1 MLVAVVGAGIMGASL
16 ALHFAANEMT
26 VLLFDGAVPGSGATG
41 SSFACLNFFAAATS
55 DYMQFRSEALDYH
68 MELARPIGL
77 VDAIRATGTL
87 RWSTDSTQNKKLLQ
101 AASMAAG
108 LGRTVEYLSRN
119 EALNLEP
126 NLCIVG
132 GPEVIVRVS
141 QEGWLD
147 SVYFTKR
154 MIDAA
159 VATGLAHRVSEKCTK
174 IEPLNRGAVVWTDR
188 TCYLVDAVVLASGT
202 GINALL
208 EDLAYA
214 PLVHESPKVLTQI
227 PYFGPPIE
235 HVVFANHIH
244 FRANGPSSL
253 IVGNA
258 GDPTGLSDSGV
269 EVTAARENVSLVRGE
284 LKDPSLGKSIA
295 ARRGTCPV
303 PKDGYPIV
311 GRLPG
316 QAQIFIAVTHAG
328 VTLAPY
334 VALLL
339 TREIAR
345 EGSCEVLGA
354 FRPERFYLPID
365 QNGMRR
371 IQ

>member
-26 VLLFDGAVPGSGATG
+26 VLLIDSAVPGSGATG
-41 SSFACLNFFAAATS
+41 SSFACLNFFDGATS
-55 DYMQFRSEALDYH
+55 DYMKFRSEALYYH

-77 VDAIRATGTL
+77 ADAIRATGTL
-87 RWSTDSTQNKKLLQ
+87 RWSTESTQHKTLLRV
-101 AASMAAG
+101 ASMAEG

-119 EALNLEP
+119 DALKLEP
-126 NLCIVG
+126 NLSIVG
-132 GPEVIVRVS
+132 SPEVIVRVP

-147 SVYFTKR
+147 SVHFTKR

-159 VATGLAHRVSEKCTK
+159 VATGLAHCVSEKCTM
-174 IEPLNRGAVVWTDR
+174 IEPLNQGAVVWTDR
-188 TCYLVDAVVLASGT
+188 TCYLVDAVVLASGI

-208 EDLAYA
+208 KDLACA
-214 PLVHESPKVLTQI
+214 PLVHESPEVLTQM

-235 HVVFANHIH
+235 HVVFANHIR
-244 FRANGPSSL
+244 FRANGPSL

-258 GDPTGLSDSGV
+258 DDPTGVRDSGV
-269 EVTAARENVSLVRGE
+269 ELKVARERASLVRGE
-284 LKDPSLGKSIA
+284 LKEPSFGDSIA
-295 ARRGTCPV
+295 VRRGIRPV

-316 QAQIFIAVTHAG
+316 QEHIFIAVTHAG

-339 TREIAR
+339 TTEIAG
-345 EGSCEVLGA
+345 EGSCGALGA
-354 FRPERFYLPID
+354 FRPERFSLPIV
-365 QNGMRR
+365 QNKMPR